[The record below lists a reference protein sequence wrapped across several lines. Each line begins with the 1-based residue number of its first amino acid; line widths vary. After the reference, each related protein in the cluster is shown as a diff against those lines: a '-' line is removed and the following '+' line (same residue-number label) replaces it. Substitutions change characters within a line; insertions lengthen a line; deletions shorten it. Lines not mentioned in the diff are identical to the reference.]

1 MKRHVVK
8 EMSVADLNQIEKF
21 ADTELSPED
30 IEFTK
35 HFFLRLSDPRNQKE
49 ITQEELLGFF
59 KRLAT
64 NKDNFI
70 KFIKRYEQFVVSD
83 AKTKLNIPFV
93 KTVNKLIAKTIM
105 RKSDFLSSNPKFR
118 VQSEVRSLIR
128 SEIKKILREDFYK

>member
-1 MKRHVVK
+1 MKRQVVK
-8 EMSVADLNQIEKF
+8 EMSMADLNQIEKF
-21 ADTELSPED
+21 ADNELSPED

-35 HFFLRLSDPRNQKE
+35 HFFERLSDPRNQKE

-70 KFIKRYEQFVVSD
+70 KFVKRYEQFVVSD